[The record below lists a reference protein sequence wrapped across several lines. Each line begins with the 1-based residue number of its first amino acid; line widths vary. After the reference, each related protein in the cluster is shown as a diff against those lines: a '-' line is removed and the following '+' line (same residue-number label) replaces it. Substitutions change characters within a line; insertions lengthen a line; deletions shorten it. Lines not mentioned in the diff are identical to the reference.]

1 MVRKR
6 HSSTLFLCF
15 KTNVMISHEAPHIGN
30 LIKEELK
37 RQGRTVTW
45 LASELHYS
53 RQHMYYILGQGFIYT
68 DLLLKISEIINTDFF
83 ILYSEHLNRQKQ
95 S

>member
-1 MVRKR
+1 MGQ
-6 HSSTLFLCF
+6 
-15 KTNVMISHEAPHIGN
+15 EPHIGH

-45 LASELHYS
+45 LAAELHYS
-53 RQHMYYILGQGFIYT
+53 RQHMYYILGQSFIYT
-68 DLLLKISEIINTDFF
+68 DLLLKISEITNADFF
-83 ILYSEHLNRQKQ
+83 VFYTEHLNRKKQ